1 MFLKILRYAQ
11 GNAFA
16 RVSFYAA
23 TLLKKRLWHRGF
35 RVNFCKMFKN
45 TFFAERLWMT
55 ACILQQ
61 QMALYFAIKYS
72 WQLSSREKSLFGKKI
87 LHIFRGFYRFRH
99 FLMKIFSFIFSY
111 TKHMLY
117 FEQTTVSLDWRHLN
131 TILLTNFENLNSIS
145 NIFQE
150 TLHFL
155 VLTDPRIICI
165 YLRTSDRHFRH
176 QGNVRHSASELLK
189 CVLV

>member
-1 MFLKILRYAQ
+1 MWI
-11 GNAFA
+11 FA
-16 RVSFYAA
+16 RCLRTLFLQSTSGWLLVFYNC
-23 TLLKKRLWHRGF
+23 RW
-35 RVNFCKMFKN
+35 VY
-45 TFFAERLWMT
+45 
-55 ACILQQ
+55 ILQVNIAGNFQ
-61 QMALYFAIKYS
+61 VERS
-72 WQLSSREKSLFGKKI
+72 HHSGKKI
-87 LHIFRGFYRFRH
+87 VHIFRGFYRFRH
-99 FLMKIFSFIFSY
+99 FFTKIFSIIFSY
-111 TKHMLY
+111 TKHMLCS
-117 FEQTTVSLDWRHLN
+117 EQTTVSLDWRHLN